1 MSSETAPPHSDAEF
15 ERRLLD
21 RQLLLLSAPTRGL
34 VYALPVWAGA
44 VCWINSGAFPA
55 LGASETLPSALW
67 FVGIVVFVL
76 ISLVTDINCRRAREV
91 AATFDPALW
100 IWRSTVCATGTSV
113 VWSSLVWVFWAE
125 GNATNQMALTICV
138 FCGIINGVISRMNR
152 FQTYLLGTGA
162 AFLVLWGRFLTETSD
177 VASIFSILL
186 PLWFLALTIN
196 VRAASARVRGNI
208 VTDLRNE
215 ILTAENAR
223 ARQEAERANQMKT
236 HFLANMS
243 HELRTP
249 MNAILGFSEIIATQ
263 ALGPNAQDRY
273 REYAGYINSSGK
285 HLLSL
290 INDLLDVAKVEA
302 GKVKLEVDWID
313 GNAIVEQAARLVR
326 EQAEA
331 KGVALRLKL
340 DASSARI
347 FADERALNQ
356 MILNLTS
363 NAVKFTE
370 RGSVT
375 VSFAVDDGHACLAVE
390 DTGVGISEENIRRV
404 FEPFEQADNSYAKS
418 NGGTGLGLTLVRAL
432 AQLHGG
438 TCKIESKLGK
448 GTRVEILLPQPVGT
462 FATAAS
468 RVA

>member
-1 MSSETAPPHSDAEF
+1 M
-15 ERRLLD
+15 
-21 RQLLLLSAPTRGL
+21 
-34 VYALPVWAGA
+34 
-44 VCWINSGAFPA
+44 
-55 LGASETLPSALW
+55 
-67 FVGIVVFVL
+67 
-76 ISLVTDINCRRAREV
+76 
-91 AATFDPALW
+91 
-100 IWRSTVCATGTSV
+100 
-113 VWSSLVWVFWAE
+113 
-125 GNATNQMALTICV
+125 
-138 FCGIINGVISRMNR
+138 
-152 FQTYLLGTGA
+152 
-162 AFLVLWGRFLTETSD
+162 
-177 VASIFSILL
+177 
-186 PLWFLALTIN
+186 
-196 VRAASARVRGNI
+196 
-208 VTDLRNE
+208 
-215 ILTAENAR
+215 
-223 ARQEAERANQMKT
+223 
-236 HFLANMS
+236 
-243 HELRTP
+243 
-249 MNAILGFSEIIATQ
+249 
-263 ALGPNAQDRY
+263 
-273 REYAGYINSSGK
+273 
-285 HLLSL
+285 
-290 INDLLDVAKVEA
+290 DVAKVEA

-375 VSFAVDDGHACLAVE
+375 VSFAIDDGHACLAVE